1 MKRALCLLSMLL
13 ASTSLFAQSASVAR
27 ILGDEKMRDYVWA
40 IGYGT
45 TLEEADKDAMG
56 TLVSYTSKIVKVD
69 KGTLTES
76 EEHYTQELLSR
87 SKV

>member
-13 ASTSLFAQSASVAR
+13 ASSCLFAQSASVAR
-27 ILGDEKMRDYVWA
+27 IMGDEKMRDYVWA

-69 KGTLTES
+69 KGTLTEN
-76 EEHYTQELLSR
+76 EERYKQEKR
-87 SKV
+87 EKTE